1 MMKTH
6 VTYLMRSGQMS
17 QTTKKALAASLK
29 KLLKKS
35 TLDKIT
41 VNDIAEDCD
50 VNGQTFYY
58 HFQDVYALLEWI
70 FMTDAQQVISGNKTY
85 DTWQQGFL
93 EVFKYVEENSEF
105 VVNTYHSIGREHLE
119 RYLYS
124 TVFGLLI
131 DVVNEQ
137 AVGMNVRE
145 EDRNFIADFY
155 KYAFVGLMLEWIRT
169 GMKERPEEIVDKLDK
184 LISGDVHRALCK
196 YAH

>member
-41 VNDIAEDCD
+41 VKDIAEDCE
-50 VNGQTFYY
+50 VNRQTFYY

-169 GMKERPEEIVDKLDK
+169 GMKERPEV
-184 LISGDVHRALCK
+184 SFP
-196 YAH
+196 